1 MPRRWYSLWLSVP
14 LLLSLMLLLALPTAA
29 GPAPQGPPTSLQAMF
44 AAAAHEFGVPDT
56 VLLAV
61 GYNQSR
67 WEHHAGQPS
76 AGGGYGLMHLTD
88 GSYAV
93 EDAKGTGETASGRL
107 APSGKAATLD
117 DAARRL
123 GQSPDA
129 LKSDPYQN
137 IRGAA
142 ALLAQYGRDSG
153 ASTSDL
159 ASWYDAVA
167 RLSGSPNPAVA
178 HAFADDVYATIQ
190 QGVSRTT
197 SSGDTVTLTATPAAR
212 SVQGKAAEATADQ
225 PPTTATTPEC
235 PPDVV
240 CHFIPAAYQINTPG
254 DPSDYGNYDL
264 ADREANGLDI
274 RYIVIH
280 DTETSYQEAI
290 DIFANPLTYVS
301 AHYVIRASDGDIT
314 QMVRTK
320 DVGYQA
326 GNWYINTH
334 SIGIEHE
341 GHAREGAAWYSEAMY
356 RASARLVRYLAARY
370 GIPLDR
376 GHIIGHDD
384 IPGISAAS
392 QRGMHW
398 DPGPYW
404 DWEHYM
410 ELLDAPIVNIRDLR
424 TRSILTI
431 RPNFAPNEAPVR
443 GCDPAPCQTLAR
455 QDVNY
460 VLLYTAPSLSAPLIT
475 DPAKTGVDAD
485 LIENWGNKAV
495 AGQQFWRVESRGDWD
510 AVFYGGQKAWLFN
523 PRLSPRAVPSAG
535 MVVTPKA
542 GKASIPV
549 YGTAYPDPAEW
560 PAGIPVRARNPLQYT
575 IPAGQAYVVVDKVVS
590 DAYHAPL
597 FTLDPSD
604 HLVVKGVSQFYQIYF
619 GHRFAFVKAD
629 DVDVVYVR

>member
-1 MPRRWYSLWLSVP
+1 MPRRWYSLWLSVL
-14 LLLSLMLLLALPTAA
+14 LLLSLALLLTLPAA
-29 GPAPQGPPTSLQAMF
+29 AAPVGQGAPTSLQAMF
-44 AAAAHEFGVPDT
+44 AAAAHEFGVPEA

-67 WEHHAGQPS
+67 WEHHAGRPS

-88 GSYAV
+88 GLVAV
-93 EDAKGTGETASGRL
+93 EDAKGLADAETARL
-107 APSGKAATLD
+107 SPSGKLATLD
-117 DAARRL
+117 AAARLL
-123 GQSPDA
+123 GQSSDA

-142 ALLAQYGRDSG
+142 GLLAQYGRESG
-153 ASTSDL
+153 ATASDL
-159 ASWYDAVA
+159 GSWATAVA
-167 RLSGSPNPAVA
+167 RLSGSPRPAVA
-178 HAFADDVYATIQ
+178 RAFAADVYATLR
-190 QGVSRTT
+190 QGVSRVT
-197 SSGDTVTLTATPAAR
+197 SSGDSVTLAATPSATPAQAR
-212 SVQGKAAEATADQ
+212 SVEATDQ
-225 PPTTATTPEC
+225 APTTATTPEC

-274 RYIVIH
+274 RYIVVH

-290 DIFANPLTYVS
+290 DIFVNPLSYVS

-314 QMVRTK
+314 QMVPTK
-320 DVGYQA
+320 DVAYQA

-356 RASARLVRYLAARY
+356 RASARLVRYLAAKY

-384 IPGISAAS
+384 IPGVSTAT

-410 ELLDAPIVNIRDLR
+410 ELLGAPIPTIRDLR

-431 RPNFAPNEAPVR
+431 KPNFSPNQAPLR
-443 GCDPAPCQTLAR
+443 GCDPEPCQTLTR
-455 QDVNY
+455 QNVNF
-460 VLLYTAPSLSAPLIT
+460 VPLYTEPSLSAPLIT
-475 DPAKTGVDAD
+475 DPAKTGVDPD
-485 LIENWGNKAV
+485 VIENWGNKAV

-510 AVFYGGQKAWLFN
+510 AIFYGGQKAWLYN
-523 PRLSPRAVPSAG
+523 PRLSPRAVASAG
-535 MVVTPKA
+535 MAVTPKA
-542 GKASIPV
+542 GKTSIPV
-549 YGTAYPDPAEW
+549 YGTAYPDPGEW
-560 PAGIPVRARNPLQYT
+560 PTGIPVRARNPLQYT
-575 IPAGQAYVVVDKVVS
+575 IPAGQAYVVIDKVVS
-590 DAYHAPL
+590 DAYYAPL

-604 HLVVKGVSQFYQIYF
+604 HRVVKGVSQFYQIYF